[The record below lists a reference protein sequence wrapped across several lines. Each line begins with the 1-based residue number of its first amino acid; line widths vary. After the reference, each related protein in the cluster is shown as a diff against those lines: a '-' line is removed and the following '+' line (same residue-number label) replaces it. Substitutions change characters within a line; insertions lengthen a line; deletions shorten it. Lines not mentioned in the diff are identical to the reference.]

1 MGAPLGNRN
10 AAGSRGGSA
19 TRGFRSAIKKAKSRR
34 TLAKLTG
41 RKQRVSKMQLALRS
55 GSGKTPSY
63 AGLSWRASAARFK
76 KKK

>member
-19 TRGFRSAIKKAKSRR
+19 TNRMRAAVKRGKSKR

-41 RKQRVSKMQLALRS
+41 MKPRQKMIYSMKYHKYVSAKKYY
-55 GSGKTPSY
+55 GS
-63 AGLSWRASAARFK
+63 
-76 KKK
+76 